1 MQHKAPS
8 QRQLRVAEEI
18 KKLIAQ
24 MLIEN
29 NLFIKGLKAPYIMLT
44 EVQIAP
50 DFSYTTLF
58 VRAMPPVDTDE
69 QVMLLN
75 DHKGVFR
82 KTIGQKIRLRI
93 TPEVR
98 FLPDTRFE
106 QDARIESILNSPRV
120 KADLDKYK
128 E

>member
-1 MQHKAPS
+1 MKKAPS

-18 KKLIAQ
+18 KKLLAQ

-29 NLFIKGLKAPYIMLT
+29 NLFIKGLKAPYLMIT

-50 DFSYTTLF
+50 DFGYTDIYM
-58 VRAMPPVDTDE
+58 RAMPPVDTDE
-69 QVMLLN
+69 QVLLLN
-75 DHKGVFR
+75 EHKGVFR
-82 KTIGQKIRLRI
+82 KKIGQNIRLRI

-98 FLPDTRFE
+98 FFADTRFE
-106 QDARIESILNSPRV
+106 QDAHIEALLNSPRV

-128 E
+128 K

>member
-1 MQHKAPS
+1 MQKKAPS
-8 QRQLRVAEEI
+8 QRQLRVSEEI
-18 KKLIAQ
+18 KKLIAK

-29 NLFIKGLKAPYIMLT
+29 NLFIQGLKAPYLMLT
-44 EVQIAP
+44 EVQVAP

-58 VRAMPPVDTDE
+58 VRAIPPVDTDE

-75 DHKGVFR
+75 DHKGAFR
-82 KTIGQKIRLRI
+82 KAIGKNIRLRI

-106 QDARIESILNSPRV
+106 QDERIEQILNSPRI

>member
-1 MQHKAPS
+1 MQKKAPS
-8 QRQLRVAEEI
+8 QRQLRVSEEI
-18 KKLIAQ
+18 KKLIAK

-29 NLFIKGLKAPYIMLT
+29 NLFIKGLKAPYLILT
-44 EVQIAP
+44 EVQVAP
-50 DFSYTTLF
+50 DFSYATLF

-75 DHKGVFR
+75 DHKGAFR
-82 KTIGQKIRLRI
+82 KAIGQNIRLRI

-106 QDARIESILNSPRV
+106 QDERIEQILNSPRV

>member
-1 MQHKAPS
+1 MKKPPS

-18 KKLIAQ
+18 KKLLAKT
-24 MLIEN
+24 LIEN
-29 NLFIKGLKAPYIMLT
+29 NLFIQGLKAPYLMIT

-50 DFSYTTLF
+50 DFGYTDIYM
-58 VRAMPPVDTDE
+58 RAMPPVNTDE
-69 QVMLLN
+69 QVALLN
-75 DHKGVFR
+75 EHKGAFR
-82 KTIGQKIRLRI
+82 KKIGQNVRLRI

-98 FLPDTRFE
+98 FFPDTRFE
-106 QDARIESILNSPRV
+106 QDAHIESILNSPRV

>member
-1 MQHKAPS
+1 MQKKAPS
-8 QRQLRVAEEI
+8 QRQLRVSEEI

-24 MLIEN
+24 LLIKN
-29 NLFIKGLKAPYIMLT
+29 DLFIKGLKAPYLMIT
-44 EVQIAP
+44 EVQVAP
-50 DFSYTTLF
+50 DFSYTTLY

-75 DHKGVFR
+75 DHKGAFR
-82 KTIGQKIRLRI
+82 KAIGQNIRLRI

-106 QDARIESILNSPRV
+106 QDERIEQILNSPRV

-128 E
+128 K

>member
-1 MQHKAPS
+1 MQKKAPS
-8 QRQLRVAEEI
+8 QRQLRVSEEI
-18 KKLIAQ
+18 KKLIAK

-29 NLFIKGLKAPYIMLT
+29 NLFIKGLKAPYLMLT
-44 EVQIAP
+44 EVQVAP
-50 DFSYTTLF
+50 DFSYATLF

-75 DHKGVFR
+75 DHKGAFR
-82 KTIGQKIRLRI
+82 KAIGQNIRLRI

-106 QDARIESILNSPRV
+106 QDERIEQILNSPRV
-120 KADLDKYK
+120 RADLDKYK

>member
-1 MQHKAPS
+1 MQKKAPS
-8 QRQLRVAEEI
+8 QRQLRVSEEI
-18 KKLIAQ
+18 KKLIAK

-29 NLFIKGLKAPYIMLT
+29 NLFIQGLKASYIMLT
-44 EVQIAP
+44 EVQVAP

-58 VRAMPPVDTDE
+58 VRAIPPVDTDE

-75 DHKGVFR
+75 DHKGAFR
-82 KTIGQKIRLRI
+82 KAIGQNIRLRI

-106 QDARIESILNSPRV
+106 QDERIEQILNSPRV

-128 E
+128 K

>member
-1 MQHKAPS
+1 MQKKAPS
-8 QRQLRVAEEI
+8 QRQLRVSEEI
-18 KKLIAQ
+18 KKLIAR

-29 NLFIKGLKAPYIMLT
+29 NLFIKGLKAPYLMLT
-44 EVQIAP
+44 EVQVAP

-58 VRAMPPVDTDE
+58 VRAMPPVNTDE

-75 DHKGVFR
+75 DHKGAFR
-82 KTIGQKIRLRI
+82 KAIGQNIRLRI

-106 QDARIESILNSPRV
+106 QDERIEQILNSPRV

-128 E
+128 K

>member
-1 MQHKAPS
+1 MQKKAPS
-8 QRQLRVAEEI
+8 QRQLRVSEEI
-18 KKLIAQ
+18 KKLIAK

-29 NLFIKGLKAPYIMLT
+29 NLFIKGLKAPYLMLT
-44 EVQIAP
+44 EVQLAP
-50 DFSYTTLF
+50 DFSYATLF

-75 DHKGVFR
+75 DHKGAFR
-82 KTIGQKIRLRI
+82 KAIGQNIRLRI

-106 QDARIESILNSPRV
+106 QDERIEQILNSPRV

>member
-1 MQHKAPS
+1 MQKKAPS
-8 QRQLRVAEEI
+8 QRQLRVSEEI
-18 KKLIAQ
+18 KKLIAK

-29 NLFIKGLKAPYIMLT
+29 NLFIKGLKAPYLMLT
-44 EVQIAP
+44 EVQVAP
-50 DFSYTTLF
+50 DFSYATLF

-75 DHKGVFR
+75 DHKGAFR
-82 KTIGQKIRLRI
+82 KAIGQNIRLRI

-106 QDARIESILNSPRV
+106 QDERIEQILNSPRV